1 MLQAVRKTAI
11 VGVLMGLVILAVDSV
26 SAASISTRVRI
37 LEKKVRKH
45 DREIRANSYALKQQR
60 KKMSAVSA
68 DIQRLSGRVDQ
79 LEKALKAI
87 KKPKE
92 DKRYSYP

>member
-1 MLQAVRKTAI
+1 MRKIAAVALLLGISMLIAET
-11 VGVLMGLVILAVDSV
+11 V

-60 KKMSAVSA
+60 KKMDAVVT
-68 DIQRLSGRVDQ
+68 DIRQLSGRVDQ

-87 KKPKE
+87 RKPKE

>member
-1 MLQAVRKTAI
+1 MRKIAAMALMLGI
-11 VGVLMGLVILAVDSV
+11 SVLIAETV

-45 DREIRANSYALKQQR
+45 DQAIRANSHGLKQQR
-60 KKMSAVSA
+60 KKVEGV
-68 DIQRLSGRVDQ
+68 DKKIRHLSGRVDQ

-87 KKPKE
+87 HKPKQ
-92 DKRYSYP
+92 DKRYTYP

>member
-1 MLQAVRKTAI
+1 MRKIATVAL
-11 VGVLMGLVILAVDSV
+11 VLGISVLIAETV

-45 DREIRANSYALKQQR
+45 DQAIRANSHALKQQR
-60 KKMSAVSA
+60 KKVEGVDK
-68 DIQRLSGRVDQ
+68 DIRQLSNRVDQ

-87 KKPKE
+87 RKPKE

>member
-1 MLQAVRKTAI
+1 MRKLAI
-11 VGVLMGLVILAVDSV
+11 MALLLGVGALLSETV

-45 DREIRANSYALKQQR
+45 DREIRANAHALKQQR
-60 KKMSAVSA
+60 RKVDAVAA
-68 DIQRLSGRVDQ
+68 DIKKLSGRIDH
-79 LEKALKAI
+79 LEKTLTATQ
-87 KKPKE
+87 KPKE

>member
-1 MLQAVRKTAI
+1 MRKIAVMALILGGGMLVAQ
-11 VGVLMGLVILAVDSV
+11 SV